1 VAFEDGR
8 DLVAVERRGPSRR
21 PELLKE
27 LVPAAWREH
36 DDELGRL
43 IGQIQERMRQAGG

>member
-1 VAFEDGR
+1 VAFEYGC
-8 DLVAVERRGPSRR
+8 DLVTVEGGGSGRW
-21 PELLKE
+21 PELLEE

-43 IGQIQERMRQAGG
+43 IGQVQERVR

>member
-1 VAFEDGR
+1 MAFEYGCDVVTVEGR
-8 DLVAVERRGPSRR
+8 GSGRR
-21 PELLKE
+21 PELLEE

-43 IGQIQERMRQAGG
+43 IGEVQECVR